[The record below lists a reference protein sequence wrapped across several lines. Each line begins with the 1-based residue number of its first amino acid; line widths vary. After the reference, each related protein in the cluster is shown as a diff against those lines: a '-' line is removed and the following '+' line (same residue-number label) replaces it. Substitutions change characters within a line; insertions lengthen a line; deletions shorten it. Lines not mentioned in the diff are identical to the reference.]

1 MNTRLKENWK
11 LNFIYHF
18 ILGPKMGKMV
28 FDLDKG
34 NFFFVSI
41 NFLLKKIQEDIPPA
55 ASSKDVK
62 QIFV

>member
-28 FDLDKG
+28 FDLDNGKPKL
-34 NFFFVSI
+34 F
-41 NFLLKKIQEDIPPA
+41 
-55 ASSKDVK
+55 
-62 QIFV
+62 